1 MITGFEVKII
11 VNLDDKDFKEF
22 DEDLNLFNDKY
33 GAIVIS
39 TKNSIEESDRP
50 INGSDQDIIDSLINK
65 IKSLGIEKMDL
76 EEKAKD
82 ELCRLVNFL
91 KTSKVGDTMT
101 TICDRDKIKIF
112 KQIG

>member
-39 TKNSIEESDRP
+39 TKNSIEESDTP

-101 TICDRDKIKIF
+101 IHDRDKIKVF
-112 KQIG
+112 KQIE